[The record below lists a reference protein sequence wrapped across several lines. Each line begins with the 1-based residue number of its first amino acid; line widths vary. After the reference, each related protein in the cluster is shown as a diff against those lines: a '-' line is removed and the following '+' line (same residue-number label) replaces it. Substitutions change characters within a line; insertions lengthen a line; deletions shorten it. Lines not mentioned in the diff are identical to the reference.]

1 MSRNRYTKIV
11 RKEQRAQL
19 VRQEKELVAIRR
31 KLLCQDIESVTVS
44 PRNEGKE
51 RRSAR
56 MERKRLNKPQRH
68 AVAADTTQTTQ
79 APVEVAA

>member
-11 RKEQRAQL
+11 RKEQRAQFA
-19 VRQEKELVAIRR
+19 RQEKELVAIRR

-44 PRNEGKE
+44 PRNDAKE

-56 MERKRLNKPQRH
+56 LERKRLNTPTRP
-68 AVAADTTQTTQ
+68 AVTGDTTQPAQ